1 MKKFNPKVPLYVFP
15 SLREGVRVS
24 YGVNEQTRKALKK
37 IALDCGWP
45 LSGILTLCLDQ
56 FCQYYTKNPY
66 SIVLKKQRRIRR
78 VERDP
83 KLWKFKI
90 ILKLSK
96 PLLKR
101 LDKIAKE
108 NEITRTSLIDHVAE
122 RMESINK
129 ISFL

>member
-1 MKKFNPKVPLYVFP
+1 M
-15 SLREGVRVS
+15 RVS
-24 YGVNEQTRKALKK
+24 YGVNEQTRKALKR
-37 IALDCGWP
+37 IATDCGWP
-45 LSGILTLCLDQ
+45 LSGVLTLCLDQ
-56 FCQYYTKNPY
+56 FCQFYTKNPY
-66 SIVLKKQRRIRR
+66 SIVSKKQRTRR

-101 LDKIAKE
+101 LDGISKK
-108 NEITRTSLIDHVAE
+108 NEITRTALIDHVVD
-122 RMESINK
+122 RMETLKK